1 MEPLAP
7 RDVARLMAPLHDEL
21 LSLLRGLDAE
31 QWERPTVAGAWRVRD
46 VAAHLLDTQLRKL
59 SAHRDGHE
67 LAIGESDVLRLINR
81 LNATGVEFAQRLST
95 RVLTELLAV
104 SGAAVAEFV
113 VKLDPAAPARF
124 GVAWAG
130 EAQSQNWMDTG
141 REYTE
146 WLHHQMQIR
155 VAVDAPRTLLEARW
169 LEPLL
174 DFSVRALPHAYRA
187 VAAPDGTAL
196 VLSTDD
202 HAWTL
207 ARESSQWR
215 IYRGAADVATTTVR
229 ITPDA
234 SWRLFYNAPFA
245 REAVVVEGD
254 ASMAEPLLAA
264 RSVMV

>member
-7 RDVARLMAPLHDEL
+7 RDVAGLMAPLHDEL

-31 QWERPTVAGAWRVRD
+31 QWQRPTVAGAWRVRD

-67 LAIGESDVLRLINR
+67 LATGDSDVLRLINR
-81 LNATGVEFAQRLST
+81 LNASGVEFAQRLST

-113 VKLDPAAPARF
+113 AKLDPAAPARF

-130 EAQSQNWMDTG
+130 QTKSQNWMDTG

-146 WLHHQMQIR
+146 WWHHQMQIR
-155 VAVDAPRTLLEARW
+155 DAVDAPRTLLEARW

-196 VLSTDD
+196 VLSIDD

-207 ARESSQWR
+207 TRESSQWK
-215 IYRGAADVATTTVR
+215 IYRGAAEVATTTVR

-254 ASMAEPLLAA
+254 AALAQTLFGT

>member
-7 RDVARLMAPLHDEL
+7 RNVAGLMAPLHEQL

-31 QWERPTVAGAWRVRD
+31 QWELPTVAGAWRVRD

-59 SAHRDGHE
+59 SAHRDCHE
-67 LAIGESDVLRLINR
+67 LATGETDVLRLINR

-146 WLHHQMQIR
+146 WWHHQMQIR
-155 VAVDAPRTLLEARW
+155 DAVGAPPTLLEARW

-187 VAAPDGTAL
+187 VIAPDGTPL
-196 VLSTDD
+196 TIEVEPF
-202 HAWTL
+202 AWTL
-207 ARESSQWR
+207 ARDSGAWR
-215 IYRGAADVATTTVR
+215 LYRGAAETPATRVRIPADVA
-229 ITPDA
+229 
-234 SWRLFYNAPFA
+234 WRMFYNAPFD
-245 REAVVVEGD
+245 RDAVSVDGD
-254 ASMAEPLLAA
+254 ASLAA
-264 RSVMV
+264 PLFGVRSVMV